1 MLFSLNRMRNI
12 NRSLLYGLL
21 FISISFLLN
30 RSNAEDIW
38 PSKPIR
44 IILGVAPGGA
54 TDIQARIYAQ
64 KLSQEYGQS
73 FIVENRPGAGEVVAI
88 QTVAKA
94 NPDGY
99 TLLAVTP
106 SFTIVPAYYDK
117 PPFDPIKDFSP
128 ISVVSKA
135 PYLVVVPAESQFK
148 TIKDLLNFIK
158 NKPGHIN
165 FGTAGLNSPPQLGAS
180 WVGTSLDSSVTIINY
195 KGTGPALAALLA
207 SETHVIFANPISS
220 LNYVNTGK
228 LRALAVTGAE
238 RIKVLSNIPTLA
250 ESGLAG
256 FEVTT
261 WHGWLFPKGTP
272 PVIVKKLQVS
282 LALMVNSAEV
292 SQNLTAEGG
301 QSVGGTSEEFR
312 DLLNTEMIRW
322 KAIIKLA
329 KHNANQ

>member
-1 MLFSLNRMRNI
+1 MIFNLNRIQKLNC
-12 NRSLLYGLL
+12 SLLVGLL
-21 FISISFLLN
+21 FIFFSGFLN
-30 RSNAEDIW
+30 YSYAEDNW

-88 QTVAKA
+88 QTVVKA

-128 ISVVSKA
+128 ISVVTKA

-148 TIKDLLNFIK
+148 TIKDLLNFVK
-158 NKPGHIN
+158 NNPDHLN

-180 WVGTSLDSSVTIINY
+180 WVGSSLGSSVTIINY
-195 KGTGPALAALLA
+195 KGTGPALVALLA

-238 RIKVLSNIPTLA
+238 RIKALSNIPTLA
-250 ESGLAG
+250 ESGLTG

-272 PVIVKKLQVS
+272 PDIVKKLQVS
-282 LALMVNSAEV
+282 LSLMVNSAEV

-301 QSVGGTSEEFR
+301 QSVGSTSEEFR
-312 DLLNTEMIRW
+312 DLLSTEMIRW
-322 KAIIKLA
+322 KSIIKLA
-329 KHNANQ
+329 KLKVSQ